1 MAVIILVSVV
11 RDIALSGALFI
22 LNLPTNSAA
31 KCCASDAEPP
41 FPQKIW
47 YCPQLDCFYRFQQFL
62 KNPQLN
68 GFDYEQHQQNL
79 QGIFLYNYIFLL
91 PPKK

>member
-41 FPQKIW
+41 FPQKNMVLPSIR
-47 YCPQLDCFYRFQQFL
+47 LFL
-62 KNPQLN
+62 Q
-68 GFDYEQHQQNL
+68 
-79 QGIFLYNYIFLL
+79 ISAIS
-91 PPKK
+91 KKSSIKWI